1 MTVKTGTVSDREPPP
16 KKPPPKA
23 LVSAIDDEP
32 LGSRGRSGRNGRD
45 KVAIAG
51 KPLKIDRRARLLSRG
66 AAAAS
71 LTALLPWKT
80 TFALLRTGRRGSGVA
95 GAVKTSK
102 SVRSQRRR
110 TASRSQP
117 RLYVFWPQLSAF
129 ALGENELAGVGEI
142 CQNRVSRFFELS
154 ANRVFPGSLF
164 WSTALKCSSDVEKHL
179 CFGERHQSF
188 SLLTVD
194 RALLR
199 RAGLVALLLPA
210 VISCGLA

>member
-142 CQNRVSRFFELS
+142 
-154 ANRVFPGSLF
+154 
-164 WSTALKCSSDVEKHL
+164 
-179 CFGERHQSF
+179 
-188 SLLTVD
+188 
-194 RALLR
+194 
-199 RAGLVALLLPA
+199 
-210 VISCGLA
+210 